1 MVSLPRLA
9 FDLMAKGDWATAI
22 EVATTVGP
30 RDVNTL
36 TNLVFW
42 FRHPM
47 LVGQLRIRDET
58 DGDPLVRVV
67 LVRPTTG

>member
-9 FDLMAKGDWATAI
+9 FDLMAKGDWAPAI
-22 EVATTVGP
+22 EVATTVGL

-47 LVGQLRIRDET
+47 LVGQRIRADQP
-58 DGDPLVRVV
+58 GLARQ
-67 LVRPTTG
+67 